1 MNQKRLVLGNLDT
14 NCYLV
19 WADNGEG
26 IVIDPADNAEELL
39 NAIQEANITVT
50 AVVLTHAHFDHMLA
64 AEELCKATGAPLYVG
79 KGDQAALSDPVRN
92 LSQWVSP
99 DSPIILNSDKTLS
112 EGDTIAF
119 GDEKLTVLE
128 TPGHTPGCICLYSD
142 GVLFSGDTLFRNSIG
157 RLDFPGGNPE
167 AMLQSL
173 QRLISLPGDTA
184 VYSGHGPA
192 TTIECEIMRNPY
204 LR

>member
-1 MNQKRLVLGNLDT
+1 MIQKRLVLGDLET

-26 IVIDPADNAEELL
+26 IVIDPADNASDIL
-39 NAIQEANITVT
+39 NAIQKEGITVK

-64 AEELCKATGAPLYVG
+64 AEDLCKATGAPLCVG
-79 KGDQAALSDPVRN
+79 ANDKVALSDPIRN

-99 DSPIILNSDKTLS
+99 DTPIILDCDAVLT

-119 GDEKLTVLE
+119 GGEKLTVLE
-128 TPGHTPGCICLYSD
+128 TPGHTPGCICLYSS
-142 GVLFSGDTLFRNSIG
+142 GVLFSGDTLFRSSIG

-167 AMLQSL
+167 AMLRSL
-173 QRLISLPGDTA
+173 QRLISLPDDTA

-192 TTIECEIMRNPY
+192 TTIECEIKRNPY